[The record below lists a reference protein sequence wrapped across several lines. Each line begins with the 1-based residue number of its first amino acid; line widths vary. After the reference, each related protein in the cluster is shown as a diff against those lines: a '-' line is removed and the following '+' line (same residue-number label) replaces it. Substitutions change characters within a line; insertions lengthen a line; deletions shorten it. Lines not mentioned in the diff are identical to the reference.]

1 MKIGV
6 LADTHI
12 PHRLP
17 VLPQGVGRAFQ
28 GLDIILHAGDIC
40 QLQVLRTLQERFTL
54 TFAVFGEDD
63 DPEVRRYLLAR
74 QIIEFR
80 DRRVGLIH
88 GDLGAALDLKTRLRW
103 AVRPPPTEEFLDR
116 LQARF
121 AGEEVHCIV
130 FGHTHRALVQFHRGV
145 LFFNPGAVAGARGAR
160 PTVGVLH
167 ITDRSITADI
177 LSL

>member
-17 VLPQGVGRAFQ
+17 ALPQSVGRAFQ

-40 QLQVLRTLQERFTL
+40 QLQVLRTLQEQFTL

-63 DPEVRRYLLAR
+63 DQEVRRFLLAR
-74 QIIEFR
+74 QVIEFR
-80 DRRVGLIH
+80 RRRIGLIH
-88 GDLGAALDLKTRLRW
+88 GDLGASLDLRTRLRW
-103 AVRPPPTEEFLDR
+103 ALRKPPTEELLD
-116 LQARF
+116 LLLARF
-121 AGEEVHCIV
+121 AGEDVHCIV
-130 FGHTHRALVQFHRGV
+130 FGHTHRPLVQFHRGV
-145 LFFNPGAVAGARGAR
+145 LFFNPGAVVGARGSR
-160 PTVGVLH
+160 PTVGVLN